1 MNDHRDNAT
10 AHCCAECGKAEGGGV
25 ASLKV
30 CKSCMRVKYC
40 NAECQKKHW
49 PTHKKQCKQR
59 AAEIRDEALFQ
70 DPPPKE
76 DCPICFLPLPSRL
89 ICCVSLPPA
98 TVSSV
103 PIHDFAIA
111 NEELAKENMEEYYP
125 CCGKIICGG
134 CAYSCIQSGNIEKCP
149 FCNYDREGKTLEEE
163 VEDNMKRVGAND
175 AVSICMLADSYYQG
189 LNGFQ
194 QDQTKAMELYARALD
209 LGSSKAHNQL
219 GVIYEGAG
227 NLKKAKF
234 HYEAGA
240 MAGNEIARCNLGCIE
255 YDSGNMERA
264 VKHWTIG
271 ASVGC
276 YRSMHDLR

>member
-1 MNDHRDNAT
+1 M
-10 AHCCAECGKAEGGGV
+10 
-25 ASLKV
+25 
-30 CKSCMRVKYC
+30 
-40 NAECQKKHW
+40 
-49 PTHKKQCKQR
+49 
-59 AAEIRDEALFQ
+59 
-70 DPPPKE
+70 
-76 DCPICFLPLPSRL
+76 PSSL

-125 CCGKIICGG
+125 CCGKIICGV
-134 CAYSCIQSGNIEKCP
+134 CAYSCIQSGNIDKCP
-149 FCNYDREGKTLEEE
+149 FCNSERIGKTDGEE
-163 VEDNMKRVGAND
+163 VAGMRKRVGAND
-175 AVSICMLADSYYQG
+175 AASIYMLAASYYRG
-189 LNGFQ
+189 LHGLQ
-194 QDQTKAMELYARALD
+194 LDQTKAMELYVRALD

-227 NLKKAKF
+227 DLKKAKF

-276 YRSMHDLR
+276 YRSMHELRRYFKKGLVSRESIDSTLAAYNNSCAELRSKAREAYIGIYL